1 YGDAALDALDY
12 GAQLQGRRH
21 AHRDVILLAAVGRQV
36 VHARR
41 VRQHLALVQERDG
54 DDLRDHVARLDARAS
69 GEEGRQPLVLVG
81 VDEAVNPSLD
91 DVAEVHERYA
101 RVVEG
106 DGERRAVEVAAR
118 NDLARVGEDERVVGG
133 RARLHFDG
141 RARVRECVAAGPVH
155 LRHAAQGVRVLHAL
169 VAFEV
174 RGANPAVAQEFS
186 QVRRYFHLPAVRARE
201 VYALVEGGGRALQ
214 GFQGHRAGNVGRARE
229 AQGAFERE
237 RADGRQRLRAVQ
249 KPQPLF

>member
-81 VDEAVNPSLD
+81 VDEAVNAAFD
-91 DVAEVHERYA
+91 DVAEVHERDA

-106 DGERRAVEVAAR
+106 ERERRAVEVAAR
-118 NDLARVGEDERVVGG
+118 YDLARVGEDERVVRG
-133 RARLHFDG
+133 RSGLHFDG
-141 RARVRECVAAGPVH
+141 GARVRQRVAACPVN
-155 LRHAAQGVRVLHAL
+155 LRHAAQRVRVLHAR

-174 RGANPAVAQEFS
+174 RGAYLAVAQKLS
-186 QVRRYFHLPAVRARE
+186 QVR
-201 VYALVEGGGRALQ
+201 G
-214 GFQGHRAGNVGRARE
+214 
-229 AQGAFERE
+229 
-237 RADGRQRLRAVQ
+237 
-249 KPQPLF
+249 